1 MKKFYILIFFLSSIL
16 TYGQLSE
23 NFDAST
29 DLPTDWATFIGANGL
44 GTGFD
49 WMTSDIR
56 YSSAG
61 NSAFVRYEP
70 VTGGLAEDWLVT
82 PMIDLTNYTGSSLSF
97 YGGQQ
102 YTSDY
107 GTAYYVRISTGT
119 QTTISDFTDTVATYS
134 ESDFSGAADG
144 TDLLPSD
151 LKTIDLSAYDGDQI
165 YIAFVMEQNDGD
177 NWFIDDVNV
186 TGTLS
191 TTSFSIESFSMYP
204 NPTKGV
210 LNIDSNAQ
218 IVLIEVYN
226 ILGDLVKTA
235 ANSNKIDLSDLS
247 IGPYFARVSSDN
259 GKVLMKKIMKN

>member
-1 MKKFYILIFFLSSIL
+1 MRQFYILIFFLSSIL

-29 DLPTDWATFIGANGL
+29 DLPAGWATFTGTNGL
-44 GTGFD
+44 GTGFN
-49 WMTSDIR
+49 WETSTAR
-56 YSSAG
+56 NYSAD
-61 NSAFVRYEP
+61 NSAFVRYEA

-82 PMIDLTNYTGSSLSF
+82 PMIDLTDYTGSSLSF

-102 YTSDY
+102 YTTDY
-107 GTAYYVRISTGT
+107 GTAYYVRISTAS
-119 QTTISDFTDTVATYS
+119 QTTIADFTDTVATYS
-134 ESDFSGAADG
+134 EADF
-144 TDLLPSD
+144 TDITVPELTD
-151 LKTIDLSAYDGDQI
+151 MKTIDLSAYDGDQI

-191 TTSFSIESFSMYP
+191 TASFSVESFSMYP

-218 IVLIEVYN
+218 IALIEVYN

-235 ANSNKIDLSDLS
+235 ENSNKVDLSDLS
-247 IGPYFARVSSDN
+247 VGPYFARISSDD